1 MSQSTDD
8 GSLSLSLYLHHN
20 RNIEALIPR
29 INFHDLT
36 ELDLGISKI
45 ADKNIRIMAQKC
57 RSLEKLTLTVCAVTD
72 ETLSI
77 FAQNCPNLK
86 EVGLAHCGTYITDE
100 GLLALGEHCHSLV
113 SVSVWGCRHITDK
126 GIIFLTQNCPRLE
139 IITFCGC
146 PAITD
151 ESLRAIKDN
160 CAAIKRVPYYWDST
174 QITPAGHK
182 LASSIHNY
190 CQAQRSCNDRDG
202 ADSGSAAAKSA
213 SCCGTKTDK
222 KVAGSCCETKS
233 DKKAGASSC
242 DDRDGEYYPEDG
254 EQPTE

>member
-1 MSQSTDD
+1 MSQSTAD

-20 RNIEALIPR
+20 RNTQALIPR

-36 ELDLGISKI
+36 ELDLSVSRI
-45 ADKNIRIMAQKC
+45 ADKHIRIMAQKC
-57 RSLEKLTLTVCAVTD
+57 RSLEKLMLILCDVKD

-86 EVGLAHCGTYITDE
+86 EVSLAHCGTYITDE

-126 GIIFLTQNCPRLE
+126 AIIFLTQNCPRLE
-139 IITFCGC
+139 TITFCDC

-151 ESLRAIKDN
+151 KSLRAIKDN
-160 CAAIKRVPYYWDST
+160 CAAIKQVPFYWSST
-174 QITPAGHK
+174 QITLAGHK

-190 CQAQRSCNDRDG
+190 CEAHR
-202 ADSGSAAAKSA
+202 
-213 SCCGTKTDK
+213 
-222 KVAGSCCETKS
+222 
-233 DKKAGASSC
+233 SC
-242 DDRDGEYYPEDG
+242 DDRDGEYYPEDS
-254 EQPTE
+254 E